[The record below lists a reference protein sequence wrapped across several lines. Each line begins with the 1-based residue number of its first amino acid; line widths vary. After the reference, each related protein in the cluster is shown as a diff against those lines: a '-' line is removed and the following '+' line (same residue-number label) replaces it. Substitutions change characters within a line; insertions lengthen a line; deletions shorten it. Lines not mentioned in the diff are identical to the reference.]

1 MTCTRPDISYSF
13 SILSRYMQEPRELH
27 WRFLK
32 RLLKYVNATREFS
45 LIFQKDKEST
55 VNLVGYTD
63 SDYATS
69 LEESD

>member
-1 MTCTRPDISYSF
+1 MTCTRPDISYSV

-32 RLLKYVNATREFS
+32 RLMKYVNTTRDFS
-45 LIFQKDKEST
+45 LTFQKDKET
-55 VNLVGYTD
+55 KINLIGFTD

-69 LEESD
+69 